1 MPQNIEHCNYSLAYL
16 LCCLPNCLDTGI
28 APSETEES
36 CFIASSVTKTWLA
49 HKVASAF
56 PGIFIKLC
64 SLHVSNISEI
74 LL

>member
-1 MPQNIEHCNYSLAYL
+1 MTIAVDLGRKATNQTHKQKA
-16 LCCLPNCLDTGI
+16 GI
-28 APSETEES
+28 APFETEES

-64 SLHVSNISEI
+64 SVHVRNISEI
-74 LL
+74 